1 VAYSGHVDPDLMGTP
16 GINTNPNQT
25 VPMIRTCP
33 DNLVGGSGRKSPLVD
48 DSHPRFD
55 GWMPT
60 DGTID
65 FTLVGIRNPM
75 DNSQIF
81 LVNFA
86 ACKGIYQ
93 PDPGWFIQ
101 GDQHQSGC
109 ILVQAMDNAGT
120 FRIHLPYPWK
130 MVNKDIDQGRTFH
143 AGRRMNRKSR
153 GLVNNQDILI
163 LVHDKELSI
172 TGGNAFLHPDR
183 LKTDMLADFK
193 TSIGFRAW
201 HVLDTSQ
208 SLLDPFLDLGSGNAL
223 ILEHRGPENI
233 QPATCMRSVDNRTD
247 NFVIFLHSLSYV
259 KHPLANKKT
268 RPAGIYGL

>member
-1 VAYSGHVDPDLMGTP
+1 
-16 GINTNPNQT
+16 
-25 VPMIRTCP
+25 
-33 DNLVGGSGRKSPLVD
+33 
-48 DSHPRFD
+48 
-55 GWMPT
+55 
-60 DGTID
+60 
-65 FTLVGIRNPM
+65 
-75 DNSQIF
+75 
-81 LVNFA
+81 
-86 ACKGIYQ
+86 
-93 PDPGWFIQ
+93 
-101 GDQHQSGC
+101 
-109 ILVQAMDNAGT
+109 
-120 FRIHLPYPWK
+120 

-259 KHPLANKKT
+259 KHPLANQKT
-268 RPAGIYGL
+268 GPDQQIYMVCKGSPENPV